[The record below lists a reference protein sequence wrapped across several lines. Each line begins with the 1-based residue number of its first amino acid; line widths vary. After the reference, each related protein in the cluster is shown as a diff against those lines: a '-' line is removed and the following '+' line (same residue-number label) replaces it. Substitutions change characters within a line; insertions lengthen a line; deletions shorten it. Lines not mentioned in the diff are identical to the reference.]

1 MSIIAGIGAAL
12 SGILAGGGASI
23 LTKGLNIGEKLMLA
37 KQEIKL
43 KQLEHEQTMAL
54 HRMQLEMNSAEFAY
68 EASIENTR
76 ASAAAFEASYEH
88 DASYGQV
95 LPWAATALRFVRPTL
110 TAGLLIW
117 TAILVGRSTNM
128 DIFDAD
134 DVRGF
139 IEQVIFLTGTA
150 VSWWFGGRQMEK
162 QSQGME

>member
-37 KQEIKL
+37 KQEFKL
-43 KQLEHEQTMAL
+43 KELEHEQTIAL
-54 HRMQLEMNSAEFAY
+54 HKMQLDMTNAEFQF
-68 EASIENTR
+68 EAQIENTR
-76 ASAAAFEASYEH
+76 ATAAAFEASYEH
-88 DASYGQV
+88 DASYGPV
-95 LPWAATALRFVRPTL
+95 LPWASTALRFVRPAL

-117 TAILVGRSTNM
+117 TAILVRRTTNM
-128 DIFDAD
+128 DIFEAAE
-134 DVRGF
+134 VKGF

-162 QSQGME
+162 QTKGME